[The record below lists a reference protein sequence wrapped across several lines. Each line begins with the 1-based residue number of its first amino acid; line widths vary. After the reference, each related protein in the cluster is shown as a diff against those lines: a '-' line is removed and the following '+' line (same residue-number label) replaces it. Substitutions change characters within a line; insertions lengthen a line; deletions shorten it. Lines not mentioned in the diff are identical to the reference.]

1 MTKEEKAAILA
12 DLTDF
17 DPVFREIKELFLSN
31 LVMISEIPAPTFEEQ
46 ERVGF
51 LLNKFSE
58 ANLINTS
65 TDEYGNALGIHPGT
79 GEGKN
84 ILLVSNIDTSVD
96 FTVDHSVSVG
106 PGTVTGPAV
115 GNNAVGL
122 AAITVLPSLLDKL
135 GITLKSNL
143 ILMGSTRSLGKGS
156 LGGLRF
162 FLKNTRHPIKA
173 GICLEGMKL
182 GEISHRSLGMMR
194 CEIIYNTPDNF
205 DWKMFGRI
213 GAIETLSEI
222 ISRIRE
228 IPIPSKPRT
237 SISFGSIESG
247 TEYSFVSSEG
257 ILRFEIRSESEEMV
271 SMLKHEIQNIVAEV
285 SSSYGIEVSMNVVGQ
300 RKPGGIPFTHPL
312 TSSARGIMDALDIK
326 YSVQPTTSELS
337 AFIDSG
343 IPAITIGITNGTRK
357 DKNTEEIE
365 IEPVSRGLK
374 TLLGLILSVDRE
386 EYDES

>member
-1 MTKEEKAAILA
+1 MTEEKKAKILA
-12 DLTDF
+12 DLIDF
-17 DPVFREIKELFLSN
+17 DPVFLEIKELFLSN

-65 TDEYGNALGIHPGT
+65 TDEYGNALGILPGT
-79 GEGKN
+79 EEGEN
-84 ILLVSNIDTSVD
+84 ILIVSNIDTSVD
-96 FTVDHSVSVG
+96 FTADHSVSVG

-122 AAITVLPSLLDKL
+122 AAITILPALFEKL

-143 ILMGSTRSLGKGS
+143 ILMGSSRSLGKGS

-173 GICLEGMKL
+173 GICLEGMNL

-205 DWKMFGRI
+205 DWRMFGRI

-228 IPIPSKPRT
+228 IPIPGKPRT
-237 SISFGSIESG
+237 SVSFASIESG
-247 TEYSFVSSEG
+247 TAYSLVASEG

-271 SMLKHEIQNIVAEV
+271 IMLKHEIQNIVAEV
-285 SSSYGIEVSMNVVGQ
+285 SSSYGIEVTMDVVGQ
-300 RKPGGIPFTHPL
+300 RNPGGIPFTHPL
-312 TSSARGIMDALDIK
+312 ITSVRDIMEALDIK
-326 YSVQPTTSELS
+326 TTVQPTTNELS
-337 AFIDSG
+337 AFIDIG
-343 IPAITIGITNGTRK
+343 IPAVTIGITNGSIK
-357 DKNTEEIE
+357 DKNNEEIE
-365 IEPVSRGLK
+365 IGPVSQGLK